1 MAVFNLRADKKAV
14 RKIVFG
20 LIVIQV
26 MMFCF
31 VSIFHSYHRYK
42 NDFNKKYKKDCY
54 YYTETVDLTAEA
66 DQVEA
71 LLREGQEICRKYSAD
86 STVTICDIMS
96 RDEDVILSAGNIQ
109 IIADGSYHK
118 ASCSSGIGSKAGIS
132 ENIESASSPVDIALY
147 QKGMKLVPD
156 FLRDGIT
163 GRYPEGPGEIMLDN
177 YILEIYGFHEPP
189 EDLLGKTVSLYYDKG
204 KKGRTLFHQ
213 YKLVGILPSDMLA
226 ARESR
231 FLSDLHLEHIYVN
244 MRDED
249 RKNYRISYSS
259 TRYYLDGYAEYVA
272 NYDAPGDLVRLDLKQ
287 VLYGEGEI
295 RVTAK
300 GMEYCILYFLMENI
314 GKVLLLLA
322 CVIALITLF
331 SILYLFGFFRNRQKK
346 YRMML
351 SCIGMQKS
359 DQRWVWSLEILL
371 ILFESVIGSGYFSAI
386 LLMILNYV
394 STMALGFPIYL
405 L

>member
-26 MMFCF
+26 MMTCF
-31 VSIFHSYHRYK
+31 VSVLHSYHVYK
-42 NDFNKKYKKDCY
+42 DDFNKKYKKDCY
-54 YYTETVDLTAEA
+54 YYTEAADMTAEA
-66 DQVEA
+66 EQVES

-96 RDEDVILSAGNIQ
+96 RDEEVIFSAGNIQ
-109 IIADGSYHK
+109 IIADGNYHR
-118 ASCSSGIGSKAGIS
+118 ASCATGIGGAASIS
-132 ENIESASSPVDIALY
+132 DNIKTAASPVDIALY

-156 FLRDGIT
+156 FLDDGVT

-177 YILEIYGFHEPP
+177 YILEIYGFHQPAE
-189 EDLLGKTVSLYYDKG
+189 ELVGKTVSLYYDKG
-204 KKGRTLFHQ
+204 KNGRTLFHQ
-213 YKLVGILPSDMLA
+213 YKLVGIFSSDMLA

-231 FLSDLHLEHIYVN
+231 VPSDLHLEHIYVN

-249 RKNYRISYSS
+249 RKDYRISYSS
-259 TRYYLDGYAEYVA
+259 TRYYLDDYAEYVG
-272 NYDAPGDLVRLDLKQ
+272 NYDAPGDLVRLNLKQ

-295 RVTAK
+295 QVTAK
-300 GMEYCILYFLMENI
+300 GMEYCVLYFLMENI
-314 GKVLLLLA
+314 GIILLTLGS
-322 CVIALITLF
+322 VIALITLF

-351 SCIGMQKS
+351 TCIGMQKS
-359 DQRWVWSLEILL
+359 DQRWVCSLEILL
-371 ILFESVIGSGYFSAI
+371 ILFESVIGSSYFSAI

-394 STMALGFPIYL
+394 STTALGFAIRL